1 MCWDDKRITCVP
13 RWSIWTIILGNI
25 FSKRRIMR
33 IMLCMYCW
41 KYGDVSVCLHKYTY
55 ISYKR
60 LRLCFTKPS
69 TSFTKKRRPTW
80 WIWMLIL
87 QWWVPICRPRQT
99 LGLQSCPHVPLPGSL
114 VELYWRSC
122 FVLKSYLLT
131 DQALQQEEKTIQIS
145 LSLHGCLQNIPT
157 WRTVI

>member
-1 MCWDDKRITCVP
+1 
-13 RWSIWTIILGNI
+13 
-25 FSKRRIMR
+25 
-33 IMLCMYCW
+33 MLCTYWW
-41 KYGDVSVCLHKYTY
+41 KYGDVSVCLHNNTH

-60 LRLCFTKPS
+60 LRLCFTKS
-69 TSFTKKRRPTW
+69 SISLTKKRRPTW

-131 DQALQQEEKTIQIS
+131 DQALQREEKTWKFSHCWMFWNIYCYMI
-145 LSLHGCLQNIPT
+145 HGQVYITLQGLPLFRSET
-157 WRTVI
+157 TC